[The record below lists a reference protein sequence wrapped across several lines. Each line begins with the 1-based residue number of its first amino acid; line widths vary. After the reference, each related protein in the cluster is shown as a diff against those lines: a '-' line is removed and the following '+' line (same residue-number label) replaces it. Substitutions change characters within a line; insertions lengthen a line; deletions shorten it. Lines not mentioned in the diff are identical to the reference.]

1 MSRSRLVEYSA
12 SEDEEL
18 DEDSAQDSED
28 GGQHP
33 DASDDA
39 EEELPIKQKRKR
51 AAPSVYEMVD
61 EWEREGISDADI
73 QAHIRGHLYNFNCF

>member
-18 DEDSAQDSED
+18 DEDSAQESED

-51 AAPSVYEMVD
+51 AALNVCEMVN

-73 QAHIRGHLYNFNCF
+73 HCPLRKR